1 MSLILIVSIAIRLV
15 AMGWSIVLL
24 RRIRDWR
31 IGLMTAM
38 FGLMALR
45 QIFTQLEVRESWVIS
60 ITSQATELP
69 GLIVS
74 ILAFLVVVFL
84 GRLIHQEAKTMET
97 SRESELHL
105 RKILDGISI
114 LIGLM
119 TPDGTLIEANKTALE
134 VAGLKPED
142 VLGKPFEEA
151 YWWSYSEPIKQELR
165 KAIRRAKQGEPSRY
179 DVVVRVGEDR
189 FITIDFCL
197 QPLFDEAGRV
207 TYMIPSATDITER
220 VRLKAED
227 AERIK
232 IEKAIGQVLH
242 EGLRSTDPT
251 AAGQACLNVAMEI
264 TSSAFGF
271 VGELNERGRL
281 DTTFLADP
289 GWEACRITKNQ
300 AVVQISNMEI
310 RGIWGEVIKHKK
322 TLITND
328 PSSHRASVGIPA
340 GHPPLRCF
348 LGVPLSRGEQA
359 FGVICMANKDGGYT
373 EKDRESLERLSA
385 AFVMALDRSRA
396 EKSLREAHDKLEAK
410 VAERT
415 KELAQANIRLKEIDL
430 LKSEFLATMSH
441 ELRTPLNSI
450 IGFTG
455 MILQGLTGEINEEQ
469 RKQLSMVYGSAKH
482 LLGLINDI
490 LDLSRIESGKM
501 NVSMERFNIHDVIS
515 NVSQSLSPMISKKG
529 LRLILDI
536 PDETLEIYSDRK
548 KILQILLN
556 LFNNAVKFTETGEVK
571 IGCKFDNDN
580 LEVSVSDT
588 GIGIKKENMDYLFE
602 AFRQVDGTAQR
613 RYEGAGLGL
622 YLCRKLVMLLGGRI
636 WAESEYGRGSRFTFT
651 LPVRLE
657 EKERHEKK
665 DIGGR
670 G

>member
-1 MSLILIVSIAIRLV
+1 MSLILIVSIAIRLI

-45 QIFTQLEVRESWVIS
+45 QVLTLLKVKESWAIS
-60 ITSQATELP
+60 ATGLATELP
-69 GLIVS
+69 GLVVS

-97 SRESELHL
+97 SRESEQHL
-105 RKILDGISI
+105 RNILDGISI

-142 VLGKPFEEA
+142 VLGKPFEET

-165 KAIRRAKQGEPSRY
+165 KAIRRAKKGESSRY

-207 TYMIPSATDITER
+207 TYMVPSATDITER

-227 AERIK
+227 AERMRV
-232 IEKAIGQVLH
+232 EKAIGQVLH

-251 AAGQACLNVAMEI
+251 AAGQACLDVAMEI

-289 GWEACRITKNQ
+289 GWEACRITRDQ
-300 AVVQISNMEI
+300 AVVQISDMEV
-310 RGIWGEVIKHKK
+310 RGIWGEVIKHNK
-322 TLITND
+322 TLITNE
-328 PSSHRASVGIPA
+328 PSSHRASVGTPE

-359 FGVICMANKDGGYT
+359 FGTICMANKDGGYT

-385 AFVMALDRSRA
+385 AFVIALDRSRA
-396 EKSLREAHDKLEAK
+396 EKALREVHDKLEAR

-415 KELAQANIRLKEIDL
+415 KDLAQANIQLKEMDR

-455 MILQGLTGEINEEQ
+455 IILQGIAGEINEEQ

-482 LLGLINDI
+482 LLSLINDI
-490 LDLSRIESGKM
+490 LDLSRIESDKM
-501 NVSMERFNIHDVIS
+501 EVSMEKFKIQDV
-515 NVSQSLSPMISKKG
+515 VSEVAQSLSPMISQKG
-529 LRLILDI
+529 LRLVTEI
-536 PDETLEIYSDRK
+536 PDEVPEICSDRK
-548 KILQILLN
+548 KVLQILLN
-556 LFNNAVKFTETGEVK
+556 LVGNAVKFTQAGEAR
-571 IGCKFDNDN
+571 IECKFDNDSM
-580 LEVSVSDT
+580 EVSVSDT
-588 GIGIKKENMDYLFE
+588 GIGIRKENMDYLFE
-602 AFRQVDGTAQR
+602 PFLQVDGTAQR
-613 RYEGAGLGL
+613 RYQGTGLGL
-622 YLCRKLVMLLGGRI
+622 YLCKKLVTLLGGRI
-636 WAESEYGRGSRFTFT
+636 WAESEYAVGSEFTFT
-651 LPVRLE
+651 LPLMDHRKQSLTE
-657 EKERHEKK
+657 NDE
-665 DIGGR
+665 DF
-670 G
+670 